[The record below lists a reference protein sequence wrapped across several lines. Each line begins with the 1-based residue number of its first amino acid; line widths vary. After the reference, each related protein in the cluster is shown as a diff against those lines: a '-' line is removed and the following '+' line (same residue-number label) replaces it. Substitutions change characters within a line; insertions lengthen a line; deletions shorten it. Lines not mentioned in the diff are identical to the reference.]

1 VISPFGTREG
11 GPPAP
16 MVLRLPAQPDSLAV
30 VRQAITGVAEV
41 LGITDDRLDDLK
53 VAVTEACT
61 NVVLHAFQ
69 DDGGAMEVR
78 AEQSGDHLVVTV
90 LDEGSGIVPRAE
102 RTSPGLGLGLQM
114 IAALAD
120 DVSITANDGGGTAV
134 RMAFR
139 LPAG

>member
-1 VISPFGTREG
+1 MITPSETRG
-11 GPPAP
+11 GRSAP

-30 VRQAITGVAEV
+30 VRQAVTGVAEV
-41 LGITDDRLDDLK
+41 LGIGDDRLDDLK

-61 NVVLHAFQ
+61 NVVLHAY
-69 DDGGAMEVR
+69 DDDRGTMEVR
-78 AEQSGDHLVVTV
+78 AGREDDALVVTV
-90 LDEGSGIVPRAE
+90 LDDGSGIVPRAE

-120 DVSITANDGGGTAV
+120 DVSIAANDGGGTAV

-139 LPAG
+139 IPSA